1 MTTTMNDET
10 TSKILM
16 SSNTITAAP
25 LIVDAN
31 PHDPNLVFGTNN
43 FTIRK
48 PFPYKN
54 AQGDIFCIVCCLQKG
69 ELVFQPKANF
79 KVCVFNGILMCV

>member
-1 MTTTMNDET
+1 MSASLHENFEQQLSTPTAPTNIPET
-10 TSKILM
+10 AVVGANGFIL
-16 SSNTITAAP
+16 
-25 LIVDAN
+25 D
-31 PHDPNLVFGTNN
+31 
-43 FTIRK
+43 R

-79 KVCVFNGILMCV
+79 KVRNHHALFIDCSL

>member
-1 MTTTMNDET
+1 MNDTE
-10 TSKILM
+10 
-16 SSNTITAAP
+16 TITISKTP
-25 LIVDAN
+25 QNSSIDN
-31 PHDPNLVFGTNN
+31 TNHSPDPHLVYGTNG

-54 AQGDIFCIVCCLQKG
+54 TQGDIFCIVCCLQKG

-79 KVCVFNGILMCV
+79 KVCTMYITLCVTIVNHL